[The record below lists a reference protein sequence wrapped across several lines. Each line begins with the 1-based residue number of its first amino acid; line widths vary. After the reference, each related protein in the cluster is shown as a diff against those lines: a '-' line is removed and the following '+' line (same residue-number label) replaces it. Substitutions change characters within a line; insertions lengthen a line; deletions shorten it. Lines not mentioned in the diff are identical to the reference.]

1 MRSVVFLSGEDVELA
16 IGELEGVI
24 SSFGVRC
31 DIEKIDGRLAL
42 IHGAV
47 PEGTAQ
53 RMGLCHFSGDLYRS
67 SDPSMDDIREMI
79 CSYLKEMRKERSI
92 SVKIISPASIEP
104 ISPSTLFEEF
114 CSIARE
120 EGFKVHHRS
129 PEHQTFLIIGKFA
142 YIGEIKETTSR
153 DLTRSRRGS
162 KMPFNRPIIME
173 PQLARCMVNL
183 SSLPPGSTILD
194 PFMGPAGLS
203 LEAGHLGH
211 KVIGVE
217 RDPNILEGA
226 RKNIEAQGLSKMIVS
241 HLGDSR
247 LLNEYEWW
255 NEISSIDGIV
265 TDPPFGRSAP
275 LMGEDPSRLLK
286 EVIRVSSRKMRIGS
300 PLVLDTDRE
309 EYLSDIDGFELI
321 RTFPFRVHKSLTR
334 YIGILEKV
342 E

>member
-1 MRSVVFLSGEDVELA
+1 MLLSGEDVDLA
-16 IGELEGVI
+16 LGELEGVI
-24 SSFGVRC
+24 SSLGVRW
-31 DIEKIDGRLAL
+31 DIEDIDGRLA
-42 IHGAV
+42 IINGIV

-53 RMGLCHFSGDLYRS
+53 RMGLCHFSGDLYGS
-67 SDPSMDDIREMI
+67 CEPSIGDIREMI
-79 CSYLKEMRKERSI
+79 RSYLQVMVKDRSI
-92 SVKIISPASIEP
+92 SVKTISPASIEP
-104 ISPSTLFEEF
+104 LSSSTLFEEF

-120 EGFKVHHRS
+120 QGFKVNYRS
-129 PEHQTFLIIGKFA
+129 SEHQTFLIIGKFA
-142 YIGEIKETTSR
+142 YMGEIKETTSR

-162 KMPFNRPIIME
+162 KMPFNRPIMME

-183 SSLPPGSTILD
+183 SGLPLCSTILD
-194 PFMGPAGLS
+194 PFLGPAGLS

-217 RDPNILEGA
+217 RDPAIFEGA
-226 RKNIEAQGLSKMIVS
+226 RSNIEAQGLSEMIEP

-247 LLNEYEWW
+247 SLDDYDWW

-286 EVIRVSSRKMRIGS
+286 EVLTTAGRKMKRGS

-309 EYLSDIDGFELI
+309 ENLMELDTFDLV

-334 YIGILEKV
+334 YIGVLRRT
-342 E
+342 